1 MLWGLRPVEPQ
12 AAHGLAVDV
21 LRRQIHAGLLLP
33 AERLPAE
40 RQLSDKFKISRVTL
54 REALRVLEAHQYIS
68 IRRGAH
74 GGAFVT
80 DEDRLNQFA
89 RRRMSRAPAATMR
102 VVEFLTVNQLAA
114 ARLAAGR
121 RSASDLKR
129 MRQATDMMRGAPRA
143 PQRKQAEAL
152 FLLALGDAAQNPL
165 LSKAV
170 EDGLAELFLPFESM
184 LPDGT
189 AAVALQSFEALL
201 LALHDE
207 DAATAEAVM
216 ADLHALLW
224 DAIRRMTTRNA
235 A

>member
-12 AAHGLAVDV
+12 AAHGLAVDL

-40 RQLSDKFKISRVTL
+40 RQLSDKFGISRVTL
-54 REALRVLEAHQYIS
+54 REALRVLETNQYITV
-68 IRRGAH
+68 RRGAQ

-80 DEDRLNQFA
+80 DEDRLTQLA

-114 ARLAAGR
+114 TRLAAAR
-121 RSASDLKR
+121 RGMADLKR
-129 MRQATDMMRGAPRA
+129 LRQATDMMHSAETA

-152 FLLALGDAAQNPL
+152 FLLALGDASQNPL
-165 LSKAV
+165 LARAI
-170 EDGLAELFLPFESM
+170 EDGLAELFLPFEGT
-184 LPDGT
+184 LPDGS
-189 AAVALQSFEALL
+189 AADALKSFENLLGALEG
-201 LALHDE
+201 E
-207 DAATAEAVM
+207 DALASEAAMV
-216 ADLHALLW
+216 DLHALLW
-224 DAIRRMTTRNA
+224 AAIRRMTRNA